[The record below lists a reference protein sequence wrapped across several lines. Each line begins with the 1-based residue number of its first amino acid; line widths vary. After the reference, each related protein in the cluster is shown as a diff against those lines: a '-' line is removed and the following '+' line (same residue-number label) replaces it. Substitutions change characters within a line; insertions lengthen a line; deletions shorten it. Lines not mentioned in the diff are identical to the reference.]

1 MMGINLNALAGAVF
15 AIHLLLPVHGLGQP
29 SCVTFQSSN
38 ESFPVV
44 SNGNPAPVLLSSD
57 DWPGVHRA
65 ALDFASDIEKVTG
78 VKPQLINVTSE
89 QPPSSGS
96 RPIIVGTLG
105 RSALIEQVVNT
116 TKLDVSSI
124 EGLWEGFLSK
134 EVANPLPGV
143 ESAYV
148 IIGSSK
154 RGTIFGM
161 YDHSEQFG
169 VSPWYWWADVP
180 TTKRD
185 EIYLDSSG
193 CSHGPPTVQY
203 RGIFLNDEQP
213 ALQNWAAEKFTN
225 GTGSK
230 YFNSPF
236 NHIFYEKLFELIL
249 RMKGNYLW
257 PGMFVGPVVLL
268 DAHDFRKLSG
278 GGQILKYSSGY
289 DLLTSAISAFCV
301 DDDENQPL
309 ADYYGIVMG
318 TRHGLTV
325 GSRR

>member
-1 MMGINLNALAGAVF
+1 MTRVNLSPLAGFALAA
-15 AIHLLLPVHGLGQP
+15 HLLLQAHGLGQP

-38 ESFPVV
+38 ASFPVV
-44 SNGNPAPVLLSSD
+44 SNGNSVPILLSSD

-65 ALDFASDIEKVTG
+65 ASDFASDIERVTG
-78 VKPQLINVTSE
+78 MKPQLANVTAE
-89 QPPSSGS
+89 QPSNNGS

-105 RSALIEQVVNT
+105 RSSLIDQVVNAT
-116 TKLDVSSI
+116 GLDVSSI
-124 EGLWEGFLSK
+124 EGLWEGFLST

-180 TTKRD
+180 TTKHD
-185 EIYLDSSG
+185 EIFLDPSG
-193 CSHGPPTVQY
+193 CSHGLPTVHY

-230 YFNSPF
+230 FFDSPF
-236 NHIFYEKLFELIL
+236 NHAFYEKLFELIL

-257 PGMFVGPVVLL
+257 P
-268 DAHDFRKLSG
+268 
-278 GGQILKYSSGY
+278 
-289 DLLTSAISAFCV
+289 
-301 DDDENQPL
+301 
-309 ADYYGIVMG
+309 
-318 TRHGLTV
+318 
-325 GSRR
+325 